1 MSTPTVFCAK
11 PIKETVMD
19 STKRARKVSVRCV
32 VTLGI
37 LLLWTISAG
46 AADLPFKGRIVGS
59 FTAAPSANPT
69 IFLGGANASGLAT
82 HIGAFTKVTQDV
94 TNIVTGEVQ
103 GAFTMTAADGDQ
115 VTGVYSGFLAFGA
128 TPGSFSW
135 VLNATITG
143 GTGRFA
149 AATGT
154 FVFIAEGQ
162 AVIVNGVVRGNYTET
177 FDGTISY

>member
-1 MSTPTVFCAK
+1 MNSNK
-11 PIKETVMD
+11 
-19 STKRARKVSVRCV
+19 SARKLAVRWV
-32 VTLGI
+32 VALG
-37 LLLWTISAG
+37 LVLLWMNPAG

-69 IFLGGANASGLAT
+69 IYLGGANANGLAT
-82 HIGAFTKVTQDV
+82 HIGAFTKITQDV
-94 TNIVTGEVQ
+94 TNLVTGEVQ
-103 GAFTMTAADGDQ
+103 GAFTMTSADGDH
-115 VTGVYSGFLAFGA
+115 VTGVYSGYLAFGA

-143 GTGRFA
+143 GTGRFV
-149 AATGT
+149 AATGK

-162 AVIVNGVVRGNYTET
+162 AVIVDGVVHGEYTEA